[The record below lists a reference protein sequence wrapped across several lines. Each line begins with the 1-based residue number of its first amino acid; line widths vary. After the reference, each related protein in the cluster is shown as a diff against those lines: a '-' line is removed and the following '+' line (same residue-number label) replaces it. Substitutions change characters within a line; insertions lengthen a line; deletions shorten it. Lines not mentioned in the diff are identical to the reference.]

1 MVVDFA
7 LLSQFVQSC
16 SQGESNVG
24 ANSPWTG
31 ATYYSCAMPA
41 MLAHLRKELEVPKLP
56 IVVVELAAYCN
67 ERDFATYHT
76 WCDETKSIL
85 NSTDF
90 HLPAMRIAQASAE
103 QLSDV
108 YLSCSSQTLVDSTQP
123 APQSSSRSFVVEL
136 L

>member
-1 MVVDFA
+1 VP
-7 LLSQFVQSC
+7 LY

-24 ANSPWTG
+24 ANAPWTG

-41 MLAHLRKELEVPKLP
+41 MLADLRKELQLPKLP

-76 WCDETKSIL
+76 WCDETTSVL
-85 NSTDF
+85 NSTDY

-103 QLSDV
+103 QLADV
-108 YLSCSSQTLVDSTQP
+108 YDLPVK
-123 APQSSSRSFVVEL
+123 
-136 L
+136 